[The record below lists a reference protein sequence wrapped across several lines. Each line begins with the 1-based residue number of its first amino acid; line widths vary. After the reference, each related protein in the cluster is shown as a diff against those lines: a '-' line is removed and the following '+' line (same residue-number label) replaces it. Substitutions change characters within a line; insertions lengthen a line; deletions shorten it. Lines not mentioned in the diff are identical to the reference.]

1 MVAFRKVRVGRASED
16 VVAQIEQ
23 VILSG
28 QLSPGD
34 RLPSERELAE
44 QFGLS
49 RMTIRDALR
58 VLESTGYV
66 EIKVGAGGGAF
77 VREPNFDP
85 LSNSLSSM
93 LRFKKATILE
103 LAEARKIVETA
114 TAELA
119 AKRATAEDLEALRQA
134 VETARQS
141 FETGDSLYTPQ
152 HSVDFHAALAKAAKN
167 YVLDLTVNSFRT
179 LFYRVLEELLPTS
192 DMAER
197 AIRDHWAIYQAIEAG
212 DGERARQLMTE
223 HLNYF
228 ENKVRALG
236 EDFPF
241 EGEAASHPE
250 S

>member
-1 MVAFRKVRVGRASED
+1 MFRKVRVGRASED
-16 VVAQIEQ
+16 VVEQIEQ

-28 QLSPGD
+28 QLQPGD

-58 VLESTGYV
+58 ILESTGFI
-66 EIKVGAGGGAF
+66 EIKLGAGGGAF
-77 VREPNFDP
+77 IREPNFDP

-93 LRFKKATILE
+93 LKFKKATILE

-119 AKRATAEDLEALRQA
+119 AQRATAEDLEALRLA
-134 VETARQS
+134 VESAKQAYES
-141 FETGDSLYTPQ
+141 GDSNYTPQ
-152 HSVDFHAALAKAAKN
+152 YSVDFHAALAQAAKN

-179 LFYRVLEELLPTS
+179 LFYEVLEQLLPTS

-197 AIRDHWAIYQAIEAG
+197 AIRDHWAIYKAIEAR
-212 DGERARQLMTE
+212 DSERARQLMTE
-223 HLNYF
+223 HLGYF
-228 ENKVRALG
+228 ETKVQAFLKSPLLER
-236 EDFPF
+236 ED
-241 EGEAASHPE
+241 S
-250 S
+250 